1 MIVVI
6 KMMHRAV
13 SIIACKHISD
23 VYGESI
29 QLTSIL
35 PGCVFRHNK
44 TDTTSI
50 GAIAVD
56 SVTVHL
62 APSSANRAAS

>member
-6 KMMHRAV
+6 KTTHRAV

-23 VYGESI
+23 AYGASI
-29 QLTSIL
+29 QPTSTL
-35 PGCVFRHNK
+35 PSCIFMRNK
-44 TDTTSI
+44 TDMTSI

-56 SVTVHL
+56 GVT
-62 APSSANRAAS
+62 

>member
-6 KMMHRAV
+6 KTTHQAV

-23 VYGESI
+23 VYGASI
-29 QLTSIL
+29 QPTSIL
-35 PGCVFRHNK
+35 PGCGFMRNK

-56 SVTVHL
+56 GVT
-62 APSSANRAAS
+62 